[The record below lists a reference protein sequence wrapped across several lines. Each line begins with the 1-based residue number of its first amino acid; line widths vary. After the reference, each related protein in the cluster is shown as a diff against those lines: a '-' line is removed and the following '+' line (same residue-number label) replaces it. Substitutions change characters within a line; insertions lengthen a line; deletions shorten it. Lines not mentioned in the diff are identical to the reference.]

1 MKTKFELLAE
11 AREVAERLRLT
22 GEHPELL
29 RKIED
34 VIAAP
39 SAQQHGGLML
49 KLANLLALVE
59 DAK

>member
-11 AREVAERLRLT
+11 AREVVERLRLT
-22 GEHPELL
+22 GGNDQLL

-34 VIAAP
+34 VINAP
-39 SAQQHGGLML
+39 SAQQHGGAML

-59 DAK
+59 AAK

>member
-11 AREVAERLRLT
+11 AREVVERLRLT
-22 GEHPELL
+22 GEHPEVL
-29 RKIED
+29 RKLED

-49 KLANLLALVE
+49 KLQNLLDAVE
-59 DAK
+59 AAK